1 MEPMMQT
8 IPYRIHC
15 SEIWGGMRNTDS
27 DVCTRGITASIY
39 SSACDAEQG
48 GDIYYLALCSNDVLT
63 RTVIADVRGHG
74 SAVTQI
80 GQWVYKALEESM
92 DTLDGTIIL
101 KQLNQLIHAHG
112 FRALTTAVVAG
123 FYVHD
128 SSLSICYGGHPP
140 ALFRQE
146 ARASNWKRLDPP
158 PSSVSTNLLL
168 GALPDTLYDQMVF
181 QLHPGDRIALYTDG
195 ITECENPEGTQ
206 LGVEGLCSF
215 LQQREDQELAT
226 LKQGVIRELSK
237 YAGGKSYEDDITL
250 LLMEIR

>member
-1 MEPMMQT
+1 MQA
-8 IPYRIHC
+8 IPRRIHC

-48 GDIYYLALCSNDVLT
+48 GDIYYLALCSSDLLT
-63 RTVIADVRGHG
+63 RIVIADVRGHG
-74 SAVTQI
+74 SEVAQI
-80 GQWVYKALEESM
+80 GQWVYKALDDSM
-92 DTLDGTIIL
+92 DTLDGTIVL
-101 KQLNQLIHAHG
+101 EQLNQLIHAHG
-112 FRALTTAVVAG
+112 LGALTSAVVAG
-123 FYVHD
+123 FYVQD
-128 SSLSICYGGHPP
+128 FSLSICYGGHPP
-140 ALFRQE
+140 VLFRQE

-158 PSSVSTNLLL
+158 SSSVPTNLLL

-181 QLHPGDRIALYTDG
+181 QLRSGDRIALYTDG
-195 ITECENPEGTQ
+195 ITECENSEGTQ
-206 LGVEGLCSF
+206 LGVDGLCSF

-237 YAGGKSYEDDITL
+237 YAGRRSYEDDVTL